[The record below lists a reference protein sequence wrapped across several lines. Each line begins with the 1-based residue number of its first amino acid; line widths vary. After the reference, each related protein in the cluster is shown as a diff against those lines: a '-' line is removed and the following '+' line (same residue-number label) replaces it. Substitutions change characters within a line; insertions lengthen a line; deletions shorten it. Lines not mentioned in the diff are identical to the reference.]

1 MSWKE
6 YEIYITKHFQKMFP
20 DTLIQHNVRRDG
32 LLSKTKRQIDI
43 LIEGKIAGFDLRIIV
58 DCKLFNKRVDVKD
71 VESFL
76 SFLQDL
82 KASKGILITNNGYS
96 EAAYN
101 RATNDSQDIEL
112 RIINFSDLDKWQ
124 GFIAIP
130 YSKSHCAV
138 VSAPDG
144 WIVDASGMGPYV
156 AVFYPAGLTKEE
168 ALKTGE
174 GFIYLGFSHKNKQWP
189 DLPDLLEKQKT
200 ALTYDH
206 PIIEYI
212 NTIARDGCNTLMRVI
227 DAKEMG
233 NTIEYTLFLDFP
245 EVIIS
250 MTLLTPRI
258 KEHEYVKKLE
268 WIAQKLVKGNVIFD
282 RSGKP
287 TSLSARSSPHFNK
300 DITK

>member
-1 MSWKE
+1 MNWKE
-6 YEIYITKHFQKMFP
+6 YEIYITKQFQRMFP
-20 DTLIQHNVRRDG
+20 DTSIQHNVLRDR

-43 LIEGKIAGFDLRIIV
+43 LIEGKIAGFNPRIIV
-58 DCKLFNKRVDVKD
+58 DCKFFNKKVDVKD

-112 RIINFSDLDKWQ
+112 RIINFDDLDKWQ

-144 WIVDASGMGPYV
+144 WVVDSSGFGPYV
-156 AVFYPAGLTKEE
+156 AAFYPAGLTKEE
-168 ALKTGE
+168 AFKTEE
-174 GFIYLGFSHKNKQWP
+174 GFIYLGFSHKDKQWP
-189 DLPDLLEKQKT
+189 DLPDLLEKQKS

-212 NTIARDGCNTLMRVI
+212 DTIAKNGCNTMMRVI

-233 NTIEYTLFLDFP
+233 NTIEYTLFIDYP
-245 EVIIS
+245 GVILY
-250 MTLLTPRI
+250 MTLLSPRA

-268 WIAQKLVKGNVIFD
+268 WIAQKLIKGNVIFD
-282 RSGKP
+282 HSEKPANLSVRS
-287 TSLSARSSPHFNK
+287 TR
-300 DITK
+300 